1 MNIQNVS
8 SNDQKA
14 KCIKQTLNAR
24 GGPRAA
30 RQTSAGAGP
39 AQLSAVSRAAI
50 SHVINSW
57 RVAGSLLWLRGCAV
71 CTSSNSC
78 TLHSHAARA
87 RRRRRRRADLL
98 THWAATS
105 KQCVQPSTSCS
116 NKHTHSALGRPP
128 LSWSVTTS
136 RV

>member
-57 RVAGSLLWLRGCAV
+57 RVAAVAAWL
-71 CTSSNSC
+71 
-78 TLHSHAARA
+78 
-87 RRRRRRRADLL
+87 
-98 THWAATS
+98 
-105 KQCVQPSTSCS
+105 CS
-116 NKHTHSALGRPP
+116 VHE
-128 LSWSVTTS
+128 
-136 RV
+136 